1 MTWGIE
7 PMSGAPMITL
17 ANGHK
22 YAISTYVP
30 GFDLAF
36 VGVMKLGDPVN
47 GTALWN
53 FQGEPY
59 AIWSTITPDPQYTD
73 DRTLSRIIEAKG
85 GPVPFILGLMAHCS
99 KIICADTGFNPQWE
113 PAASQINLEDSIRA
127 WDLFKYTNAPELII
141 ANPIIPSEN

>member
-36 VGVMKLGDPVN
+36 VGVMKDHMARGQKIGDLVAIM
-47 GTALWN
+47 GTLDLV
-53 FQGEPY
+53 
-59 AIWSTITPDPQYTD
+59 IPDI
-73 DRTLSRIIEAKG
+73 DR
-85 GPVPFILGLMAHCS
+85 
-99 KIICADTGFNPQWE
+99 
-113 PAASQINLEDSIRA
+113 
-127 WDLFKYTNAPELII
+127 
-141 ANPIIPSEN
+141 